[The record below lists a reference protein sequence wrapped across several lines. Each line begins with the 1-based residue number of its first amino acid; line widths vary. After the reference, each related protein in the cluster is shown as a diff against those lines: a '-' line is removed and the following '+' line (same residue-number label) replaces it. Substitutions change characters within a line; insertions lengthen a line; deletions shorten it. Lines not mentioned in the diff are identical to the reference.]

1 MGAARR
7 GPIKSKKLRMLAAA
21 CLAVAWWFVASTD
34 PLCLTEAESA
44 AAYYKDHIRDFSNKA
59 DFRGVERLLAVARA
73 AGLCADAARAILVAG
88 VNEGQLSDVVLRS
101 CRGAAFHGFEIQRDV
116 FRRARLRLRR
126 DHGAARVAM
135 HRAAWSDAAA
145 AKVAYS
151 GEGETASLFVPDER
165 GRFGDWARHAAD
177 GVATV
182 PLADVADR
190 LANSSILYVVV
201 DVEGHEPKVLRGMH
215 LERGYATRFPLFQYE
230 LGGTW
235 GHHDPRHNNDW
246 TQGRAA
252 GYLQDAGYELYLV
265 ATTGWLRVTP
275 DFFPAAS
282 FLNGG
287 DGCCAN
293 GNVLAVHPD
302 HAPPPI
308 VAAVRAA
315 AATHALAFAARPRA
329 CRRLRAA
336 HAQVAAWCRAQPS
349 PARCLAQCREER

>member
-7 GPIKSKKLRMLAAA
+7 GPIKSKKLRVIAAA
-21 CLAVAWWFVASTD
+21 CLAVAWWFVASKD

-44 AAYYKDHIRDFSNKA
+44 AAYYKDNIRDFSNKA

-73 AGLCADAARAILVAG
+73 AGLCDDATRAILVAG

-116 FRRARLRLRR
+116 FRRARQRLRR

-201 DVEGHEPKVLRGMH
+201 DVEGCVEINQCVGC
-215 LERGYATRFPLFQYE
+215 TRQFFTKSF
-230 LGGTW
+230 LG
-235 GHHDPRHNNDW
+235 D
-246 TQGRAA
+246 RAA
-252 GYLQDAGYELYLV
+252 TPSSRRRVDGVEDDATIQHDF
-265 ATTGWLRVTP
+265 AVT
-275 DFFPAAS
+275 F
-282 FLNGG
+282 
-287 DGCCAN
+287 
-293 GNVLAVHPD
+293 
-302 HAPPPI
+302 
-308 VAAVRAA
+308 
-315 AATHALAFAARPRA
+315 
-329 CRRLRAA
+329 
-336 HAQVAAWCRAQPS
+336 
-349 PARCLAQCREER
+349 